1 MRCPVWLALS
11 GLVLY
16 ANSAKLPIT
25 ATDLLKIRQV
35 VDVTM
40 SHDGAVAVYAVRSI
54 HTEASTDPKAE
65 PAYSYRTHLWRIE
78 LTDPNSRPV
87 QLTFGDRSDSS
98 PAISPDGTRLAFVRT
113 GPANKDRP
121 APQVWVLPLTLG
133 GEAQAVTSL
142 DNGATRPV
150 WRPDSKALLVT
161 SAIPLSKIPGK
172 PQFALE
178 RPARDWFDYERP
190 NPGAKPEDH
199 KPAAKPD
206 GDRQAIRQWLE
217 ANASKDNPTVITRL
231 NFQDEQTLQREARLP
246 QAWLIDLENT
256 NKATQLTR
264 GFYAHSNC
272 EWSPDATRLACVSMP
287 ASNEHPDRV
296 RRNNIVVIT
305 LKTRERRVVLDRG
318 GFSFT
323 GPHWYPD
330 GRTLLI
336 AVQDLDDFRTQRIAR
351 LDLAAEDYKILSNT
365 WDGAVQGE
373 RISSGGG
380 ILFTAAW
387 HGGFP
392 LKRLAENGE
401 LTSVVSEP
409 AGVNAFDEAAGRIV
423 FAQTTVENPSEL
435 YVREK
440 SGAVRQLTELN
451 SPWLAAKTVVLP
463 ETYWLTRPDGTR
475 VQYWVMKPAGAETG
489 KKYPWVLD
497 MHGGPAAMW
506 GPGEFTMWHEFQ
518 TFCAWGYGVVYAN
531 PRGSTGY
538 GIKFT
543 KANFKNWGE
552 GPSGDVLAA
561 LDDAVKR
568 YPMIDTTRLFLTGGS
583 YAGYLTAWIVGH
595 DHRFRAAAAQRGVY
609 DLTTFYG
616 EGNAYRLVE
625 NSFGGLPW
633 DPETRRILDRESPF
647 TYVSRIKTP
656 LLILHGS
663 QDYRTGVTQ
672 SEMLYRALK
681 QQGKPVEYVRYPNV
695 GHELTRSG
703 PPLQR
708 MDHLLRIVEFF
719 ERYASND
726 HEAPVEASPAP
737 APSSPANTAR

>member
-11 GLVLY
+11 GSILY

-25 ATDLLKIRQV
+25 ATDLLKIQQV
-35 VDVTM
+35 VDVTL
-40 SHDGAVAVYAVRSI
+40 SRDGAMAVYAVRSI
-54 HTEASTDPKAE
+54 HTEAATDPKGE
-65 PAYSYRTHLWRIE
+65 PAYSYRTHLWRID
-78 LTDPNSRPV
+78 LADANSRPV

-98 PAISPDGTRLAFVRT
+98 PAISPDGRKLAFVRT
-113 GPANKDRP
+113 GPAKERP
-121 APQVWVLPLTLG
+121 APQVWLLPLTLG

-142 DNGATRPV
+142 ENGASRPV
-150 WRPDSKALLVT
+150 WRPDGKALLVT

-178 RPARDWFDYERP
+178 RPARDWFDYDRLA
-190 NPGAKPEDH
+190 PGAKPEDP
-199 KPAAKPD
+199 KPVAKPD
-206 GDRQAIRQWLE
+206 GDRQAIRTWLE

-246 QAWLIDLENT
+246 QAWLIDMENA

-272 EWSPDATRLACVSMP
+272 EWSPDAARLACVSMP

-296 RRNNIVVIT
+296 RRSNIVVIT
-305 LKTRERRVVLDRG
+305 VKTRERRVVLDRS
-318 GFSFT
+318 GFSFSS
-323 GPHWYPD
+323 PQWYPD
-330 GRTLLI
+330 GGALLI
-336 AVQDLDDFRTQRIAR
+336 AVQDLDDFRTRRIAR
-351 LDLAAEDYKILSNT
+351 LALAAEDYSLLSKA

-373 RISSGGG
+373 RVSSGGAV
-380 ILFTAAW
+380 LFAAAW
-387 HGGFP
+387 QGGFP
-392 LKRLAENGE
+392 LKQLAENGE

-440 SGAVRQLTELN
+440 SGAIRQLTELN

-475 VQYWVMKPAGAETG
+475 VQYWVMKPAGAESG

-538 GIKFT
+538 GIKFA

-561 LDDAVKR
+561 LDDAVKK
-568 YPMIDTTRLFLTGGS
+568 YTMIDATRLFLTGGS

-595 DHRFRAAAAQRGVY
+595 DHRFKAAAAQRGVY

-616 EGNAYRLVE
+616 EGNAFRLVE

-633 DPETRRILDRESPF
+633 EPETRRILERESPF
-647 TYVSRIKTP
+647 TYVSRIRTP

-663 QDYRTGVTQ
+663 QDYRTGVAQ

-681 QQGKPVEYVRYPNV
+681 QQGKPVEYVRYPNI

-708 MDHLLRIVEFF
+708 MDHMLRIVEFF

-737 APSSPANTAR
+737 AASAPASTAR